1 MAQQSNNTVKNAA
14 NSTAS
19 NHDGFAAQILGMINL
34 LWTSPERNKIIQLIF
49 ALIGVIAGTAYAQL
63 QLNAWNKP
71 FYNALANK
79 NLTVFIQQLGVFAL
93 LASILLVL
101 NVLQMRLNQ
110 TSKVVLRESLV
121 DDLISDW
128 LAPRRAFL
136 LSYAGEIGANPDQR
150 IHEDAKHL
158 TELTTDLSIG
168 LLQSTLLLSS
178 FIGVLWSLSGHDVLE
193 LGGHVLF
200 TQPPGYMVW
209 YALLYAGVASYISW
223 RVGRPLIDLNAERYA
238 HEAEMRFALVH
249 VNEEID
255 GVTLNGGEGDEQGRI
270 TTIFETVLEVSRR
283 IVKAVTRLTWV
294 TAGYGWFTI
303 VAPILVAAPAYF
315 QGSMSF
321 GELMVVVGA
330 FNQVQQSLRWFVDNF
345 ANIADWR
352 ATMLRVASFRSTM
365 LKMDVLAQN
374 ENLIEF
380 EDSSDASIKIDNL
393 QIATATGSLKL
404 SQPLIEMKPG
414 ERILIT
420 GENGEEKS
428 LAFRVFGGL
437 WPWGSGKITR
447 PPSDAIM
454 FLPMRPYIPP
464 GTLRAAISYPHSH
477 DVYDAPTIDKAFH
490 DVGLDHLRPFI
501 DTTDRWDRRLNY
513 SEKQC
518 LMFVRILLHRPK
530 WVVSDGALVAL
541 IESNALIKSICEKEL
556 SDIGV
561 IGVRDGDDKN
571 LFYTQKFHLTLD
583 HEGPSFDLAAA
594 CGSGQT
600 DRQTSTSIST

>member
-19 NHDGFAAQILGMINL
+19 NHDGFAAQILGMINV
-34 LWTSPERNKIIQLIF
+34 LWTSPERNKIIQLII

-79 NLTVFIQQLGVFAL
+79 NLTIFIQQLGVFAL

-178 FIGVLWSLSGHDVLE
+178 FIGVLWSLSGRDVLE

-600 DRQTSTSIST
+600 DRQTSTSISA